1 MSKGAFITALF
12 GTGMFGIGRFFLCIL
27 NLKTGNKKQ
36 AKLDLVGVILAALCW
51 FSICI
56 KYYGGS

>member
-1 MSKGAFITALF
+1 MTKGTFITVLLCTGAL
-12 GTGMFGIGRFFLCIL
+12 GLGKFFLCIL

-36 AKLDLVGVILAALCW
+36 AKLDLVSVILAALCW